1 MKLTKEQLTYVI
13 KESIKNMSNFDMD
26 SGYPL
31 TIEGLEILFKND
43 RAMKNISDV
52 NPKRLSI
59 LKNQLKLFKGNYR
72 TKEEIETE
80 LQKDM
85 QRFKK
90 HKEIIDARS
99 LRAQADE
106 LVLNTADTDY
116 VYEFDAL
123 YKSTEDYETIDAYF
137 EAVYKEFKQSVNL
150 ANQLKKVLSKAKYD
164 KTPTAYQFYSKMKMY
179 TAKAKAR
186 YKSLKNIKDLAIDNM
201 INDPDGFVESL
212 TNYTTFTHEIFQK
225 QAMFILE
232 YVQRYPDRP
241 LPPLMKDFESHYRNG
256 PLKLLHQQ
264 IEHVARLREKEKKL

>member
-186 YKSLKNIKDLAIDNM
+186 YKSLKKIKDLAIANM
-201 INDPDGFVESL
+201 INDPDGLVESL